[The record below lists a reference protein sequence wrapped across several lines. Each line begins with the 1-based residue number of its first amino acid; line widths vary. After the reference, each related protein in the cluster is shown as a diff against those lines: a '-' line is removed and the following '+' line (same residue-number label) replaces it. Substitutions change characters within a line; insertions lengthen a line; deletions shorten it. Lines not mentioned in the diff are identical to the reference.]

1 MKKKHVLILFTVL
14 ALSVTSVMKLVP
26 VSKVAASSILGGN
39 KNESILDKLTPTPE
53 PGKSDKNEK
62 DDVPESFRTGIPDID
77 HPVYGRLFLIILI
90 LIPVVRIT
98 VILNK
103 VVIRLG

>member
-39 KNESILDKLTPTPE
+39 KNEMPYEI
-53 PGKSDKNEK
+53 
-62 DDVPESFRTGIPDID
+62 
-77 HPVYGRLFLIILI
+77 
-90 LIPVVRIT
+90 
-98 VILNK
+98 
-103 VVIRLG
+103 

>member
-14 ALSVTSVMKLVP
+14 ALSVTSVMKLIP

-53 PGKSDKNEK
+53 PGKSDKK
-62 DDVPESFRTGIPDID
+62 GF
-77 HPVYGRLFLIILI
+77 PVYEHDGFTYRPYEQPAFQS
-90 LIPVVRIT
+90 R
-98 VILNK
+98 
-103 VVIRLG
+103 G

>member
-39 KNESILDKLTPTPE
+39 KNERYSNLCQLRCRAPDQQ
-53 PGKSDKNEK
+53 
-62 DDVPESFRTGIPDID
+62 DV
-77 HPVYGRLFLIILI
+77 
-90 LIPVVRIT
+90 
-98 VILNK
+98 
-103 VVIRLG
+103 